1 MINLVFE
8 KKLKATQPLM
18 TKIKEEFGILLKE
31 EQLEELLLMGNLQL
45 FESKLLN
52 LIQRLYDKTVEYYL
66 GKMSKS
72 VEFRLKL
79 KDLAKKLGLKK
90 LSHRVVKVQIATG
103 RYVPYRSLYAEQVPK
118 DYEGERSLSRLY
130 LNIKL
135 GSSPEYQSRVSQLS
149 VLTPSFGIAKAVL
162 EQFKCES
169 HPERNR
175 TLAIGMGQTALMN
188 RVDNVLE
195 SQETLVDKR
204 VIIGI
209 DGGRTRTREWKEESI
224 SPYGEFDTP
233 WREPKMLV
241 ISTIDDEGKVDKRQM
256 PIYDVSFGDD
266 ELFAILEAYLKRL
279 QIDKAKS
286 VQMVADGAPWI
297 WNRAKPLLLG
307 LGVEEDKI
315 IETLDY
321 CHAIQHLND
330 LEIYLPQATQQTT
343 MKKLKDYLW
352 EGNVDKMKDL
362 LVEIFPDWAQKPVKP
377 FEYFEKN
384 QQRLNYK
391 SYIDQKLPIG
401 SGIVES
407 GIRRIINLRF
417 KCPSSFWNI
426 ENLEPLFFLRA
437 AFLAGRWNI
446 LLANLNKS

>member
-1 MINLVFE
+1 
-8 KKLKATQPLM
+8 M
-18 TKIKEEFGILLKE
+18 TKVKEEFGILLKE
-31 EQLEELLLMGNLQL
+31 AQLEEHLLRGDLHT
-45 FESKLLN
+45 FENELLN
-52 LIQRLYDKTVEYYL
+52 LIQRLYDKTVAYYL
-66 GKMSKS
+66 EKMSKS

-79 KDLAKKLGLKK
+79 KDLAKNLGFKK
-90 LSHRVVKVQIATG
+90 LSQRVVKVQIATG
-103 RYVPYRSLYAEQVPK
+103 SYVKYTSLYAEQVPK

-175 TLAIGMGQTALMN
+175 TLAIGMGQTALIN
-188 RVDNVLE
+188 RVENILE
-195 SQETLVDKR
+195 AQETVADKR

-209 DGGRTRTREWKEESI
+209 DGGRTRTREWKAESL

-241 ISTIDDEGKVDKRQM
+241 ISIIDDNGKVDKRQL

-279 QIDKAKS
+279 HIDKAQS
-286 VQMVADGAPWI
+286 VQIVADGAPWI
-297 WNRAKPLLLG
+297 WNRAKPMLLR
-307 LGVEEDKI
+307 LGVIEHKI

-330 LEIYLPQATQQTT
+330 LSVYLPQATQQTT
-343 MKKLKDYLW
+343 MKALKDYLW
-352 EGNVDKMKDL
+352 EGEIDKMRDL
-362 LVEIFPDWAQKPVKP
+362 LVQIFPDWVNKPLKP

-391 SYIDQKLPIG
+391 SCIDQKLPIG

-437 AFLAGRWNI
+437 AFLAGRWSI